1 VPKRKTRYTLF
12 GVRGRDYHT
21 FFFFCINGIGRGVL
35 RGSPTSLAKRKKKH
49 EEKTSLGQR

>member
-35 RGSPTSLAKRKKKH
+35 PAPLPRWQKEKKNMKKKRH
-49 EEKTSLGQR
+49 